1 MPENLIRSREELAC
15 FFTGIFKP
23 RPQWRIGCEFE
34 KLGVSPSSGRALR
47 FSGPDGVEEIL
58 RRLADRFGWHPHLEA
73 GRVLALEREASHIT
87 LEPGCQLELSTA
99 PHDSLH
105 GLAEEFRGHIQ
116 ELLDVSDPERT
127 AWLGLGIQPVSSWE
141 ETELLPKARYAIM
154 TRQLPKCGPLALSM
168 MRETAA
174 TQVNLDYESEAD
186 ALQKFR
192 LAMALS
198 PLLTALFA
206 NSAVSQG
213 KANGFL
219 SRRAHIWQHTDP
231 HRCGFVEKLF
241 DAGAGFGDY
250 VDFALAVPML
260 FIVRDGTWIDFEE
273 AVTFGQY
280 LESGFRGFQATQ
292 EDWALHLSTLFTET
306 RFKPFLEIRGADC
319 PPPDL
324 ALAFP
329 ALVKGIF
336 YDPEASR
343 EVWNLVGPWSIETR
357 RELLREVSV
366 RGPAAE
372 VQGTPVAEI
381 LREIVRISGQG
392 LRRQAKLDLRG
403 RDESLFLEPL
413 QEKMEAGWQCP
424 AREVLDAWS
433 GPWSQDVRR
442 LIEFGRF
449 W

>member
-1 MPENLIRSREELAC
+1 MAGAFIGSREELAS
-15 FFTGIFKP
+15 FFTETFKP
-23 RPQWRIGCEFE
+23 RQAWRIGCEFE
-34 KLGVSPSSGRALR
+34 KLGVHPATGRALP
-47 FSGPDGVEEIL
+47 FSGPDGVEEVL
-58 RRLADRFGWHPHLEA
+58 RRLAERFGWQPRFEA
-73 GRVLALEREASHIT
+73 GRVLALERGSSHIT
-87 LEPGCQLELSTA
+87 LEPGCQLELSSA
-99 PHDSLH
+99 PHESLH
-105 GLAEEFRGHIQ
+105 GLAEEFRGHIR
-116 ELLDVSDPERT
+116 ELLAVSDPEKI

-174 TQVNLDYESEAD
+174 TQVNLDYESEED
-186 ALQKFR
+186 ALEKFR

-206 NSAVSQG
+206 NSSVSRG

-241 DAGAGFGDY
+241 REDAGFSDY
-250 VDFALAVPML
+250 IEYALAVPML

-273 AVTFGQY
+273 AVTFGQF
-280 LESGFRGFQATQ
+280 LKSGFSGFRATRD
-292 EDWALHLSTLFTET
+292 DWILHLSTLFTET

-336 YDPEASR
+336 YDREASR
-343 EVWNLVGPWSIETR
+343 QARAVVGGWGVEEIKK
-357 RELLREVSV
+357 LLPEVSV
-366 RGPAAE
+366 RGPRAVVRGVPLAE
-372 VQGTPVAEI
+372 PI
-381 LREIVRISGQG
+381 REIVRISAQG
-392 LRRQAKLDLRG
+392 LKRQAKLDVHG

-424 AREVLDAWS
+424 AQEVLEAWS
-433 GPWSQDVRR
+433 GSWRQEVRE

-449 W
+449 R

>member
-1 MPENLIRSREELAC
+1 MSEDRIQSREDLAS
-15 FFTGIFKP
+15 FFTESFKP
-23 RPQWRIGCEFE
+23 RQEWKIGCEFE
-34 KLGVSPSSGRALR
+34 KLGVQVSNGRALP

-58 RRLADRFGWHPHLEA
+58 RRLADRFGWQPRLEA
-73 GRVLALEREASHIT
+73 GRILALERASSHLT

-105 GLAEEFRGHIQ
+105 GLAGEFRDHIQ
-116 ELLDVSDPERT
+116 ELLAVSDLERT

-154 TRQLPKCGPLALSM
+154 TRQLPKCGSLALSM

-186 ALQKFR
+186 ALEKFR

-231 HRCGFVEKLF
+231 HRCGFIDKLF
-241 DAGAGFGDY
+241 DSSAGFADY
-250 VDFALAVPML
+250 VEYALAVPML
-260 FIVRDGTWIDFEE
+260 FIVRNGVWIDFEE
-273 AVTFGQY
+273 AVTFGQF
-280 LESGFRGFQATQ
+280 LETGFRGFRATR
-292 EDWALHLSTLFTET
+292 EDWALHLSTVFTET

-324 ALAFP
+324 AIAFP

-343 EVWNLVGPWSIETR
+343 EVWSMVGGWSIH
-357 RELLREVSV
+357 ELTELQREVSV
-366 RGPAAE
+366 RGPAAT
-372 VQGTPVAEI
+372 VRGVPLSQAI
-381 LREIVRISGQG
+381 REIVRVSAQG
-392 LRRQAKLDLRG
+392 LRRQAKLNARG
-403 RDESLFLEPL
+403 RDESVFLEPL
-413 QEKMEAGWQCP
+413 QEKLDAGWQCP
-424 AREVLDAWS
+424 AQEVLEAWR
-433 GPWSQDVRR
+433 GPWRQDIQK
-442 LIEFGRF
+442 LIEFSRF
-449 W
+449 R